1 MFNITDA
8 TSLKETTND
17 NETINKFPTVG
28 LKSLLQ
34 NSELLDLLLKPLKP
48 TESTSNVKKDEPTSS
63 NNVIDLN
70 KIFNNTDELVSGDTT
85 SGINIEA
92 EINLSKSLFDWD
104 LIDGKEITFFVS
116 LRKN

>member
-8 TSLKETTND
+8 SSSLKETTSELTNN
-17 NETINKFPTVG
+17 NETTNKFPTIG

-48 TESTSNVKKDEPTSS
+48 SESTSNTKKDEATSS
-63 NNVIDLN
+63 KNNINEIDLN
-70 KIFNNTDELVSGDTT
+70 KIFNSTDELVSSDTT

-92 EINLSKSLFDWD
+92 EINLSKTLFDWD
-104 LIDGKEITFFVS
+104 LDGKQF
-116 LRKN
+116 K